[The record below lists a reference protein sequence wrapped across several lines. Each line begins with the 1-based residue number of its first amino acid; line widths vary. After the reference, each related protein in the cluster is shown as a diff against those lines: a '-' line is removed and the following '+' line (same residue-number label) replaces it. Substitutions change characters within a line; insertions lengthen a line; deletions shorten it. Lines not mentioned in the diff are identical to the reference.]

1 MISPSAKKTEPIET
15 RYIIV
20 TGGVCS
26 SLGKGIA
33 ISSIGAIMKACG
45 FKVFVQKLDPYLN
58 VDPGTMSPFQ
68 HGEVFVTDDGA
79 ETDLDLGHYERF
91 IDEPMSKHST
101 VTTGQIYQDVLMKER
116 RGDFLGGT
124 IQIVP
129 HITNAIKLRIREAA
143 AENQAEIMMI
153 EIGGTVGDI
162 EGQPYLEAV
171 RQLKSELGP
180 TKIFHVHLTL
190 LPYLKGS
197 KELKT
202 KPTQHSVGELRRHGL
217 QPDVILARADYRIEK
232 ELLQKIS
239 RFCDVVPEAV
249 IPALTVNSIYDVP
262 LNFQKYNI
270 AKIIG
275 KKLDLGEL
283 RPDMSEWVAGQKRHE
298 QAIKP
303 VKIALVGKYTDLEDA
318 YLSVIE
324 AIKTAA
330 VHRGHKAEIVW
341 IDSEKL
347 EAKDAE
353 TWKLLQSCKG
363 LVVPGGFGTR
373 GIEGKIAAAHY
384 ARTKKVPYLG
394 LCLGAQLL
402 TIEFARASLKDPKLT
417 SEEFDEAGKLPKS
430 KYVVHFLP
438 GQNAGRAK
446 GGTLRLG
453 AYKCKLK
460 KGTKAFEAYGSTTL
474 TTGGST
480 TLTTGGSTTLTTG
493 GVEEISERH
502 RHRYEFNNSLK
513 KKLEDKGLIFSGE
526 WPETGL
532 MEIVE
537 LKNHPFMLGS
547 QFHPEFKSRPHRPH
561 PLFAAFMGAAVGN

>member
-1 MISPSAKKTEPIET
+1 MGP
-15 RYIIV
+15 RFIIV

-33 ISSIGAIMKACG
+33 TSSIGAIMKACG
-45 FKVFVQKLDPYLN
+45 FRVFVQKLDPYLN

-68 HGEVFVTDDGA
+68 HGEVYVTDDGA

-91 IDEPMSKHST
+91 IDEPMSKLST
-101 VTTGQIYQDVLMKER
+101 VTTGQVYQDVLAKER

-124 IQIVP
+124 IQVVP
-129 HITNAIKLRIREAA
+129 HITDAIKRRMMEAA
-143 AENQAEIMMI
+143 EVSGAEIMMV

-180 TKIFHVHLTL
+180 ERIFHVHLTL

-217 QPDVILARADYRIEK
+217 QPDIILARADYK
-232 ELLQKIS
+232 VAPELLAKIS
-239 RFCDVVPEAV
+239 RFCDVKEEAV

-262 LNFQKYNI
+262 LNFQKYDI
-270 AKIIG
+270 ARIIG
-275 KKLDLGEL
+275 EKLKLGEL
-283 RPDMSEWVAGQKRHE
+283 KPDMSEWERGRERHE
-298 QAIKP
+298 AATKAVP
-303 VKIALVGKYTDLEDA
+303 IALVGKYTHLEDA

-330 VHRGHKAEIVW
+330 VHCGYKAEIVW

-347 EAKDAE
+347 EQKDAE
-353 TWKLLQSCKG
+353 TEKLLQSCKG
-363 LVVPGGFGTR
+363 IVVPGGFGIR
-373 GIEGKIAAAHY
+373 GVEGKIAAAHY
-384 ARTKKVPYLG
+384 ARMHKVPYLG
-394 LCLGAQLL
+394 LCLGAQIL
-402 TIEFARASLKDPKLT
+402 TIEFARSMLKDAAYT
-417 SEEFDEAGKLPKS
+417 SEEFDEKGKVPRS

-438 GQNAGRAK
+438 GQHAGRAK

-453 AYKCKLK
+453 AYRCVLK
-460 KGTKAFEAYGSTTL
+460 QGTKAFEAYGSAAL
-474 TTGGST
+474 TTR
-480 TLTTGGSTTLTTG
+480 
-493 GVEEISERH
+493 GVQEVSERH
-502 RHRYEFNNSLK
+502 RHRYEFNNALRR
-513 KKLEDKGLIFSGE
+513 KLEGKGLVVSGE
-526 WPETGL
+526 WSEANI

-537 LKNHPFMLGS
+537 VKGHPFMLGS
-547 QFHPEFKSRPHRPH
+547 QFHPEFQSRPHRPH
-561 PLFAAFMGAAVGN
+561 PLFKAFMKAVVG

>member
-1 MISPSAKKTEPIET
+1 MNPRTTSTVRKKTKGAQHFPT
-15 RYIIV
+15 RFIVV

-33 ISSIGAIMKACG
+33 ASSIGAIMKACG
-45 FKVFVQKLDPYLN
+45 YRIFVQKLDPYLN

-91 IDEPMSKHST
+91 IDEPLSKLSS
-101 VTTGQIYQDVLMKER
+101 VTTGQVYSNVLARER
-116 RGDFLGGT
+116 KGDFLGGT
-124 IQIVP
+124 IQVVP
-129 HITNAIKLRIREAA
+129 HITNEIKCRILEAA
-143 AENQAEIMMI
+143 EKSGAQIMMI

-162 EGQPYLEAV
+162 EGEPFLEAV

-180 TKIFHVHLTL
+180 ERIFHVHLTL

-217 QPDVILARADYRIEK
+217 QPDLILARADYKIAP
-232 ELLQKIS
+232 ELLKKIS
-239 RFCDVVPEAV
+239 RFCDVREEAV

-262 LNFQKYNI
+262 LNYQKCDI
-270 AKIIG
+270 ARIIG
-275 KKLDLGEL
+275 EKLKLKKPM
-283 RPDMSEWVAGQKRHE
+283 PDMSEWERGQKRHE
-298 QAIKP
+298 AATGAVP
-303 VKIALVGKYTDLEDA
+303 IALVGKYTHLEDA

-347 EAKDAE
+347 EQKDEE
-353 TWKLLQSCKG
+353 TWKMLKSCKG
-363 LVVPGGFGTR
+363 MVVPGGFGIR
-373 GIEGKIAAAHY
+373 GVEGKIAAAHY
-384 ARTKKVPYLG
+384 ARTHGIPYLG
-394 LCLGAQLL
+394 LCLGAQILS
-402 TIEFARASLKDPKLT
+402 IEFARSMLGDPELT
-417 SEEFDEAGKLPKS
+417 SEEFDEKGKLPRS

-438 GQNAGRAK
+438 GQHAGRAK

-453 AYKCKLK
+453 AYQCTLK
-460 KGTKAFEAYGSTTL
+460 KGTKAYEAYGTK
-474 TTGGST
+474 
-480 TLTTGGSTTLTTG
+480 
-493 GVEEISERH
+493 EISERH
-502 RHRYEFNNSLK
+502 RHRYEFNNALRK
-513 KKLEDKGLIFSGE
+513 HLEAKGLVVSGE
-526 WPETGL
+526 WPEANI
-532 MEIVE
+532 MEIIEVE
-537 LKNHPFMLGS
+537 GHPFMLGS

-561 PLFAAFMGAAVGN
+561 PLFAAFMKAAVKK

>member
-480 TLTTGGSTTLTTG
+480 TLTTGG
-493 GVEEISERH
+493 VEEISERH